1 MRQEFLIDSKYN
13 KISGVMDMPDGTQG
27 SPCVILSHGLVSSKE
42 SSKYVTLSERLVDR
56 GIATCR
62 FDFHGCGASEGD
74 IRETTLTIRVANLS
88 TIVDYVSK
96 MPLIDPERIGA
107 LGSSFGGATTLV
119 VAAKDRRIRCSS
131 LWATPYRLDE
141 KDDEEI
147 SGLRFKETIYSDFK
161 RYDILKEASRL
172 SCVLVIHGD
181 KDEVV
186 PLEEGL
192 KIYECLKEPKRLEII
207 KGADHLFSDALH
219 REMVIGYAVSWF
231 ERYLIEG

>member
-1 MRQEFLIDSKYN
+1 MRQEFFIDSKYN
-13 KISGVMDMPDGTQG
+13 KISGMMDIPDGAKG

-42 SSKYVTLSERLVDR
+42 SSKYVTLSECLVAM

-88 TIVDYVSK
+88 SVLEYVSK
-96 MPLIDPERIGA
+96 IPLIDPERIGA
-107 LGSSFGGATTLV
+107 LGSSFGGTTTVV
-119 VAAKDRRIRCSS
+119 VAARDRRIRCSS

-147 SGLRFKETIYSDFK
+147 SDLKFKETIYSDFK
-161 RYDILKEASRL
+161 RYDILKEASRV
-172 SCVLVIHGD
+172 SCALVIHGD

-186 PLEEGL
+186 PIEEGL
-192 KIYECLKEPKRLEII
+192 KIYECLKEPKGLEII
-207 KGADHLFSDALH
+207 KGADHRFSDTLH
-219 REMVIGYAVSWF
+219 REMAIGYAISWF
-231 ERYLIEG
+231 KRYLI